1 MTAPICPHIAEELWE
16 FTNHKYSIHKTQW
29 PEFIEEYTTTATRE
43 IPIQINGKL
52 RTSIIIDSGADKE
65 EVINLAKANQKI
77 TNYLE
82 NNEIIKI
89 IFIKDRL
96 LNIVIKQ
103 KK

>member
-1 MTAPICPHIAEELWE
+1 MADYHIKLFSFLNIPAPGAGKC
-16 FTNHKYSIHKTQW
+16 TD
-29 PEFIEEYTTTATRE
+29 
-43 IPIQINGKL
+43 KL